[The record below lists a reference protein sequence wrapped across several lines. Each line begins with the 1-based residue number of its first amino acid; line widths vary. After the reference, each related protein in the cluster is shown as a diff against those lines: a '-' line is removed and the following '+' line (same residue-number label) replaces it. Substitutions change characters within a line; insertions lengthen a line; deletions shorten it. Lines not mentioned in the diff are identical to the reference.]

1 MLACVGCKGGWE
13 DGLYLQLGSFP
24 GFFSLHAVQLGKKLT
39 LSSLLPLLVSLF
51 SHPSSFSFPLSPLSI
66 ITGATCTHTTHIRNL
81 EAELSSETTLQPPTS
96 PQPPASPHSDVGE
109 RESTPISVVDSS
121 SSKQHSP
128 TPTAM
133 VRVSLSG
140 LFRLPFDPFS
150 IDSHPSFPSP
160 LFSSFLSSLLLL
172 FLPSLAFYLMK
183 PVESIFRKQST
194 REPSTKWETLS
205 MSLQGI
211 VHIGASIVLIIQQ
224 FCNFKKR

>member
-1 MLACVGCKGGWE
+1 MLACVGCRGGWE
-13 DGLYLQLGSFP
+13 DGLYLQLGFSQASFLCTQY
-24 GFFSLHAVQLGKKLT
+24 SWGKKLT
-39 LSSLLPLLVSLF
+39 LSSLLPLLF
-51 SHPSSFSFPLSPLSI
+51 SPSSLLPPPFPFLPPPSPLLLVLHV
-66 ITGATCTHTTHIRNL
+66 HTPTRIRDL
-81 EAELSSETTLQPPTS
+81 EAELSSETTLQPPIS
-96 PQPPASPHSDVGE
+96 PQLPASPHSEVGE

-133 VRVSLSG
+133 VRVSLSV

-150 IDSHPSFPSP
+150 IDSHPSFPSS

-194 REPSTKWETLS
+194 RELPTKWETLS

-211 VHIGASIVLIIQQ
+211 VHMSAIM
-224 FCNFKKR
+224 F